1 MSTQAEAERIAQEK
15 ADAEAK
21 EKEEADRIA
30 AEKVG
35 GLCRNQP
42 LSLVTCCG
50 DFRQPERHRADAGL
64 EATSR
69 RWREVCTPSS
79 RCSHGDI

>member
-30 AEKVG
+30 AEKAEACVE
-35 GLCRNQP
+35 NE
-42 LSLVTCCG
+42 LV
-50 DFRQPERHRADAGL
+50 
-64 EATSR
+64 S
-69 RWREVCTPSS
+69 
-79 RCSHGDI
+79 